1 MTTADQYTIV
11 FTDSGLGGLSIM
23 VDYYNTIKEKSI
35 AARNFNII
43 FFNALQESG
52 NGYNNM
58 STTEEKINTF
68 NGALETIRQRHNPDK
83 IAIACNTLSSIYPQ
97 TAFSRSSENTL
108 EIISCGVAQIKKQL
122 EQFPDV
128 PVFVLATPTTLASNA
143 YKIESE
149 NIFYISG
156 DNLAS
161 LIEFNY
167 MMPELKS
174 KISEMF
180 AEMTKSLQNKTELA
194 LFFGCTHYAYVSN
207 LFREVAQES
216 GLYINNIIDPAQKFN
231 KLLIDELD
239 DITDEE
245 NHEIKINVQ
254 IESQA
259 KILDE
264 EISSVSSMI
273 KEKSAEITSLLKNY
287 TRLPKTF

>member
-1 MTTADQYTIV
+1 MTAADQYTIV

-23 VDYYNTIKEKSI
+23 ADFYNIIKEKQI
-35 AARNFNII
+35 PARQLNII

-52 NGYNNM
+52 NGYNSM
-58 STTEEKINTF
+58 SSMDEKVNTF
-68 NGALETIRQRHNPDK
+68 NGALETIRQRYNPDK

-97 TAFSRSSENTL
+97 TSFSRHSKNTL

-122 EQFPDV
+122 EQFPDLAL
-128 PVFVLATPTTLASNA
+128 FVLATPTTLSSNA
-143 YKIESE
+143 YYIESE
-149 NIFYISG
+149 NIFYVSG

-180 AEMTKSLQNKTELA
+180 KEMKKNLQDKTELA
-194 LFFGCTHYAYVSN
+194 IFFGCTHYAYVSK
-207 LFREVAQES
+207 LFGEVAQEA
-216 GLYINNIIDPAQKFN
+216 GLYITNIIDPAQRFN
-231 KLLIDELD
+231 KLLIDELVNN
-239 DITDEE
+239 TEE
-245 NHEIKINVQ
+245 THETKINMQ

-259 KILDE
+259 LILDE
-264 EISSVSSMI
+264 EITSVSGMI
-273 KEKSAEITSLLKNY
+273 KEKSATLTSLLKNY